1 MLTGKQ
7 QQLLLYINK
16 HLTQN
21 GVAPSFEEMKR
32 AVNLKSKS
40 GIHRLITSLEER
52 GFIKRLKHKARAM
65 AITKSLGFDK
75 DNTNETN
82 KSIINYDD
90 DLNKETKE
98 PIKTIKIN
106 SSLIIGE
113 GATIKGVLIEENEI
127 TVKGA
132 VDGDIQCK
140 NLIVG
145 KTGSIKG
152 KIKADTLYVEGSI
165 EGEINVKELLKLMSS
180 SYVSGKMSYG
190 SLQINEG
197 GKLLGE
203 LEFKDKNI
211 IQEEFKDWKTI

>member
-1 MLTGKQ
+1 MS
-7 QQLLLYINK
+7 LLK
-16 HLTQN
+16 
-21 GVAPSFEEMKR
+21 
-32 AVNLKSKS
+32 LKSKTEPLHS
-40 GIHRLITSLEER
+40 
-52 GFIKRLKHKARAM
+52 
-65 AITKSLGFDK
+65 
-75 DNTNETN
+75 N

-90 DLNKETKE
+90 DLNKEIKE

-113 GATIKGVLIEENEI
+113 GATIKGEIIEENEI
-127 TVKGA
+127 TVNGS

-145 KTGSIKG
+145 NTGSIKG

-203 LEFKDKNI
+203 LEFNDKNI

>member
-1 MLTGKQ
+1 MS
-7 QQLLLYINK
+7 LLK
-16 HLTQN
+16 
-21 GVAPSFEEMKR
+21 
-32 AVNLKSKS
+32 LKSKTEP
-40 GIHRLITSLEER
+40 LY
-52 GFIKRLKHKARAM
+52 
-65 AITKSLGFDK
+65 
-75 DNTNETN
+75 TN

-90 DLNKETKE
+90 DLNKEIKE
-98 PIKTIKIN
+98 PIKPIKIN

-113 GATIKGVLIEENEI
+113 GATIKGEIIEENEI
-127 TVKGA
+127 TVNGS

-165 EGEINVKELLKLMSS
+165 EGEIYVKELLKLMSS

-211 IQEEFKDWKTI
+211 TQEEFKDWKTI

>member
-1 MLTGKQ
+1 MS
-7 QQLLLYINK
+7 LLK
-16 HLTQN
+16 
-21 GVAPSFEEMKR
+21 
-32 AVNLKSKS
+32 LKSKTEPLHS
-40 GIHRLITSLEER
+40 
-52 GFIKRLKHKARAM
+52 
-65 AITKSLGFDK
+65 
-75 DNTNETN
+75 N
-82 KSIINYDD
+82 KSIINSDD
-90 DLNKETKE
+90 DLNKEIKE

-113 GATIKGVLIEENEI
+113 GATIKGEIIEENEI
-127 TVKGA
+127 TVNGS

-211 IQEEFKDWKTI
+211 IQEEFKDWKTIW

>member
-1 MLTGKQ
+1 MS
-7 QQLLLYINK
+7 LLKLKTKTEPLY
-16 HLTQN
+16 
-21 GVAPSFEEMKR
+21 
-32 AVNLKSKS
+32 
-40 GIHRLITSLEER
+40 
-52 GFIKRLKHKARAM
+52 
-65 AITKSLGFDK
+65 
-75 DNTNETN
+75 TN

-90 DLNKETKE
+90 DLNKEIKE

-113 GATIKGVLIEENEI
+113 GATIKGEIIEENEI
-127 TVKGA
+127 TVNGS

>member
-1 MLTGKQ
+1 MS
-7 QQLLLYINK
+7 LLK
-16 HLTQN
+16 
-21 GVAPSFEEMKR
+21 
-32 AVNLKSKS
+32 LKSKTET
-40 GIHRLITSLEER
+40 LY
-52 GFIKRLKHKARAM
+52 
-65 AITKSLGFDK
+65 
-75 DNTNETN
+75 TN

-113 GATIKGVLIEENEI
+113 GATIKGEIIEENEI
-127 TVKGA
+127 TVNGS

>member
-1 MLTGKQ
+1 MS
-7 QQLLLYINK
+7 LLK
-16 HLTQN
+16 
-21 GVAPSFEEMKR
+21 
-32 AVNLKSKS
+32 LKSKTEPLHS
-40 GIHRLITSLEER
+40 
-52 GFIKRLKHKARAM
+52 
-65 AITKSLGFDK
+65 
-75 DNTNETN
+75 N
-82 KSIINYDD
+82 KSIINSDD
-90 DLNKETKE
+90 YLNKEIKE

-113 GATIKGVLIEENEI
+113 GATIKGEIIEENEI
-127 TVKGA
+127 TVNGS

>member
-1 MLTGKQ
+1 MS
-7 QQLLLYINK
+7 LLKLKTKTEPLY
-16 HLTQN
+16 
-21 GVAPSFEEMKR
+21 
-32 AVNLKSKS
+32 
-40 GIHRLITSLEER
+40 
-52 GFIKRLKHKARAM
+52 
-65 AITKSLGFDK
+65 
-75 DNTNETN
+75 TN
-82 KSIINYDD
+82 KSIINNDD
-90 DLNKETKE
+90 DLNKEIKE

-113 GATIKGVLIEENEI
+113 GATIKGEIIEENEI
-127 TVKGA
+127 TVNGS

-165 EGEINVKELLKLMSS
+165 EGEISVKELLKLMSS

-197 GKLLGE
+197 GKILGE

>member
-1 MLTGKQ
+1 MS
-7 QQLLLYINK
+7 LLK
-16 HLTQN
+16 
-21 GVAPSFEEMKR
+21 
-32 AVNLKSKS
+32 LKSKTEPL
-40 GIHRLITSLEER
+40 H
-52 GFIKRLKHKARAM
+52 
-65 AITKSLGFDK
+65 
-75 DNTNETN
+75 TN

-90 DLNKETKE
+90 DPNKEIKE

-113 GATIKGVLIEENEI
+113 GATIKGEIIEENEI
-127 TVKGA
+127 TVNGS

>member
-1 MLTGKQ
+1 MS
-7 QQLLLYINK
+7 LLK
-16 HLTQN
+16 
-21 GVAPSFEEMKR
+21 
-32 AVNLKSKS
+32 LKSKTEP
-40 GIHRLITSLEER
+40 LY
-52 GFIKRLKHKARAM
+52 
-65 AITKSLGFDK
+65 
-75 DNTNETN
+75 TN

-90 DLNKETKE
+90 DLNKEIKE

-113 GATIKGVLIEENEI
+113 GATIKGEIIEENEI
-127 TVKGA
+127 TVNGS

-165 EGEINVKELLKLMSS
+165 EGEINIKELLKLMSS

-203 LEFKDKNI
+203 LEFKDKNNV
-211 IQEEFKDWKTI
+211 QEEFKDWKTI

>member
-1 MLTGKQ
+1 MS
-7 QQLLLYINK
+7 LLK
-16 HLTQN
+16 
-21 GVAPSFEEMKR
+21 
-32 AVNLKSKS
+32 LKSKTEP
-40 GIHRLITSLEER
+40 LY
-52 GFIKRLKHKARAM
+52 
-65 AITKSLGFDK
+65 
-75 DNTNETN
+75 TN

-90 DLNKETKE
+90 NLNKEIKE

-113 GATIKGVLIEENEI
+113 GATIKGEIIEENEI
-127 TVKGA
+127 TVNGSIE
-132 VDGDIQCK
+132 GDIQCN

>member
-1 MLTGKQ
+1 MS
-7 QQLLLYINK
+7 LLKLKTKMEPLY
-16 HLTQN
+16 
-21 GVAPSFEEMKR
+21 
-32 AVNLKSKS
+32 
-40 GIHRLITSLEER
+40 
-52 GFIKRLKHKARAM
+52 
-65 AITKSLGFDK
+65 
-75 DNTNETN
+75 TN

-90 DLNKETKE
+90 DLNKEIKE

-113 GATIKGVLIEENEI
+113 GATIKGEIIEENEI
-127 TVKGA
+127 TVNGS

>member
-1 MLTGKQ
+1 MS
-7 QQLLLYINK
+7 LLK
-16 HLTQN
+16 
-21 GVAPSFEEMKR
+21 
-32 AVNLKSKS
+32 LKSKTEP
-40 GIHRLITSLEER
+40 LY
-52 GFIKRLKHKARAM
+52 
-65 AITKSLGFDK
+65 
-75 DNTNETN
+75 TN

-90 DLNKETKE
+90 DLNKEIKE
-98 PIKTIKIN
+98 PIKKIKIN

-113 GATIKGVLIEENEI
+113 GATIKGEIIEENEI
-127 TVKGA
+127 TVNGS

-165 EGEINVKELLKLMSS
+165 EGEINIKELLKLMSS